1 MPQHTIHEAAEAFLG
16 HLREQGKKERTLYTY
31 RKDLEIVEAFF
42 GGDKKM
48 SSIRTPQVGKFF
60 KSDTL
65 LKLPTGRERAKP
77 TLDKTVRVFRMFLV
91 WAKDTGQLAD
101 LPLPKDTPMGHS
113 RVKEQDDDGQQ

>member
-1 MPQHTIHEAAEAFLG
+1 MPEHTIHEAAEAFLG
-16 HLREQGKKERTLYTY
+16 YLREQGKKERTLYTY
-31 RKDLEIVEAFF
+31 RKDLELVEAFF

>member
-1 MPQHTIHEAAEAFLG
+1 MPEHTIHEAAEAFLG

-42 GGDKKM
+42 SGDKKM

-60 KSDTL
+60 KSNTL

-91 WAKDTGQLAD
+91 WAKDTGQFAD